1 MVFVAID
8 YATRKVEIAGIIEQ
22 AHGRWM
28 KQIAKNLTDLING
41 FFKKKKYVVRD
52 RDPLYTDA
60 FLEILKAG
68 GVQAIKSMPVV
79 CKNSSC
85 VKFMLIKAL

>member
-22 AHGRWM
+22 AHGTWM
-28 KQIAKNLTDLING
+28 KQVAKNLTDPFNG

-60 FLEILKAG
+60 FIEILRAG
-68 GVQAIKSMPVV
+68 GVKAIKSMPLSPNFSP
-79 CKNSSC
+79 C
-85 VKFMLIKAL
+85 